1 MEEEIINN
9 NNNDEIKDIID
20 NFNINNDNEIEKI
33 YNNNIDE
40 NNKKRLNILIENP
53 KIDLI
58 NCIIIDVKINT
69 DDNGKSIFNFYK
81 MLYENYSKF
90 DLDINFINF
99 KVLLE
104 NIIHY
109 NSNTSLT
116 FNFKKKIIK
125 ILLVDNS
132 FKKLKINDIIN
143 TILAKLYFSLIDEIL
158 FYLLNIRFE
167 IKKYYYIKKQQDYIN
182 SKINKINITIKQINK
197 IKIKEIGEINQI
209 NQIEQT
215 DKINQT
221 EQKDKIEQINQI
233 IKNKKISNI
242 FLNYLKPDLEIQLN
256 NLILKLLNKKIN
268 INLYNINDYI
278 KLL

>member
-33 YNNNIDE
+33 YNNNNIDE

-116 FNFKKKIIK
+116 FNFKKK
-125 ILLVDNS
+125 
-132 FKKLKINDIIN
+132 
-143 TILAKLYFSLIDEIL
+143 
-158 FYLLNIRFE
+158 
-167 IKKYYYIKKQQDYIN
+167 
-182 SKINKINITIKQINK
+182 
-197 IKIKEIGEINQI
+197 
-209 NQIEQT
+209 
-215 DKINQT
+215 
-221 EQKDKIEQINQI
+221 
-233 IKNKKISNI
+233 
-242 FLNYLKPDLEIQLN
+242 
-256 NLILKLLNKKIN
+256 
-268 INLYNINDYI
+268 
-278 KLL
+278 